1 LKIHVV
7 WMIQGVA
14 GMAIL
19 LAWNVWAALEP
30 YLLYRLWFVLNL
42 VFASALSVYLG
53 LNVCRAQTYKCWLV
67 FGSSLLGLV
76 GYLLGG
82 LAAG

>member
-1 LKIHVV
+1 
-7 WMIQGVA
+7 MIQGVA

-30 YLLYRLWFVLNL
+30 DLLYRLWFVLNL

-53 LNVCRAQTYKCWLV
+53 LNVCRTQT
-67 FGSSLLGLV
+67 
-76 GYLLGG
+76 
-82 LAAG
+82 